1 MGQNHPAVQE
11 DMLIYQL
18 DGRTQMITLDTSEW
32 YTWLVTASTFTFR
45 SPFGTFTARK
55 ERAGNKR
62 GGWYWKAYRRRGGKL
77 LSAYIGKLE
86 SLTIERLHSVAA
98 QLNRENGLMSSQ
110 VIYANTPG
118 GFSLPALSTAAPAR
132 EPQGERTSRLLKVR
146 FFNLPSQLTSLVG
159 REQDT
164 AGVCALL
171 RRSEVRL
178 LTLPGPGGVGKTRLA
193 LAAAVELYN
202 EFADGVLFVSLA
214 PVRDPHLVIS
224 AIADL
229 LGLHHGT
236 LKDVQHF
243 LRSRHLLLVVD
254 NFEQVASAAPLIEEV
269 LLACP
274 QVKALITSR
283 AVLHLQGEH
292 EFPVLPLSL
301 PDLHTLS
308 QVPAEDISDRYA
320 AIALF
325 MQRAQALLPQFQLT
339 SENVRTIAEICI
351 RLDGLPLAIEL
362 AAARIKL
369 LPPQALLARLS
380 QRLAVLTDG
389 ARTLP
394 ERQQTLRNTLQWSY
408 DLLNAG
414 EQRLFRR
421 LSAFAGGC
429 TLEAIAAVCGLGD
442 VGGEDQTS
450 DVLSVV
456 SSLLDNSLVYQV
468 KQEAEEPRL
477 AMLET
482 VCEYAL
488 ACLQE
493 HGEAEDIRRAHTL
506 YYLSLAEEIAL
517 HLMNGGQQLRWLRQ
531 LAEEQENLRAA
542 LGFLIEH
549 QEVELAVQLSG
560 ALWRYWV
567 NRGYFSEGR
576 YWLAASLELPHAGK
590 RTLARARALCGA
602 GDLALRQG
610 NYQVATALLEES
622 VASYQ
627 ELGETRGLAEALLHL
642 GLSLAS
648 AQRFSEARA
657 LIEQSIALSR
667 EAEDRRLLGH
677 ALDSLAR
684 LAWKQGDIEATRA
697 LAEENLQAAPQLGE
711 IRAKISPRKLL
722 ATVALVQGDYARAA
736 DLAQELLA
744 ISQEVGDRESEFSAL
759 YTLGT
764 VALRQ
769 GDNAQALALYNRC
782 LNFTS
787 ETGSMRNSSMALARL
802 GEIAYEQGNYTL
814 AAERYRESLSYAG
827 TFEDREVVGVTLLGL
842 ERVAKA
848 ERRYWRAA
856 HLLGAVETRI
866 NVRIDLDAMA
876 RVAYERDVAAL
887 RTYLGDEAYTRA
899 RDIGS
904 RMTPQQAVAISEPAP
919 AATLNASPVYPDE
932 LSEREVEVL
941 RLVASGLTDVQVAD
955 QLVISPRT
963 VQGHLRSIYSKIQVN
978 SRGAATRYAVER
990 RLV

>member
-1 MGQNHPAVQE
+1 MAQNHPTVQE

-18 DGRTQMITLDTSEW
+18 DERTQMITLDTSEW
-32 YTWLVTASTFTFR
+32 YTWLLTASTFTFR

-55 ERAGNKR
+55 ERAGNNR

-132 EPQGERTSRLLKVR
+132 VPQGERTSRLLKVR
-146 FFNLPSQLTSLVG
+146 FFNLPAQLTSLVG

-193 LAAAVELYN
+193 LAAAAELYN

-224 AIADL
+224 AIAHL

-236 LKDVQHF
+236 LKVVQHF
-243 LRSRHLLLVVD
+243 LRDRHLLLVLD

-269 LLACP
+269 LLTCP

-283 AVLHLQGEH
+283 AALHIQGEH

-320 AIALF
+320 AIRLF

-369 LPPQALLARLS
+369 LPPQALLVRLS

-450 DVLSVV
+450 DVLGGV

-468 KQEAEEPRL
+468 KQEGEEPRL

-482 VCEYAL
+482 VREYAL

-506 YYLSLAEEIAL
+506 YYLTLAEEIAL
-517 HLMNGGQQLRWLRQ
+517 HLMNGGQQLRWLRR

-576 YWLAASLELPHAGK
+576 YWLAASLGLPHAGK
-590 RTLARARALCGA
+590 RILARARALCGA

-610 NYQVATALLEES
+610 NYQVATVLLEES

-627 ELGETRGLAEALLHL
+627 ELGE
-642 GLSLAS
+642 
-648 AQRFSEARA
+648 
-657 LIEQSIALSR
+657 
-667 EAEDRRLLGH
+667 
-677 ALDSLAR
+677 
-684 LAWKQGDIEATRA
+684 
-697 LAEENLQAAPQLGE
+697 
-711 IRAKISPRKLL
+711 IRAQISPRKLL

-866 NVRIDLDAMA
+866 NVRIDLDVMA

>member
-1 MGQNHPAVQE
+1 MGQNHPTVQE

-86 SLTIERLHSVAA
+86 SLTIEHLHSIAA
-98 QLNRENGLMSSQ
+98 QLNREDGLMSSQ
-110 VIYANTPG
+110 VIYTNTPG

-132 EPQGERTSRLLKVR
+132 VPQGERTSRLLQVR
-146 FFNLPSQLTSLVG
+146 FFNLPAQLTSLVG

-193 LAAAVELYN
+193 LAAAAELYN

-224 AIADL
+224 AIAHL

-236 LKDVQHF
+236 LKVVQHF
-243 LRSRHLLLVVD
+243 LCSRHLLLVLD

-283 AVLHLQGEH
+283 AALHLQGEH

-308 QVPAEDISDRYA
+308 QVPAEDISGRYA
-320 AIALF
+320 AIRLF

-339 SENVRTIAEICI
+339 SENIRTIAEICI

-389 ARTLP
+389 VRTLP

-408 DLLNAG
+408 DLLNAD

-429 TLEAIAAVCGLGD
+429 TLEAIAAVCGLSD
-442 VGGEDQTS
+442 TGGEEQTS

-482 VCEYAL
+482 GCEYAL

-493 HGEAEDIRRAHTL
+493 HGETEDIRRVHTL

-517 HLMNGGQQLRWLRQ
+517 HLMNGGQQLRWLRR
-531 LAEEQENLRAA
+531 LAEEQENLR
-542 LGFLIEH
+542 
-549 QEVELAVQLSG
+549 
-560 ALWRYWV
+560 
-567 NRGYFSEGR
+567 
-576 YWLAASLELPHAGK
+576 
-590 RTLARARALCGA
+590 
-602 GDLALRQG
+602 
-610 NYQVATALLEES
+610 
-622 VASYQ
+622 
-627 ELGETRGLAEALLHL
+627 
-642 GLSLAS
+642 
-648 AQRFSEARA
+648 
-657 LIEQSIALSR
+657 
-667 EAEDRRLLGH
+667 
-677 ALDSLAR
+677 
-684 LAWKQGDIEATRA
+684 
-697 LAEENLQAAPQLGE
+697 
-711 IRAKISPRKLL
+711 
-722 ATVALVQGDYARAA
+722 
-736 DLAQELLA
+736 
-744 ISQEVGDRESEFSAL
+744 
-759 YTLGT
+759 
-764 VALRQ
+764 
-769 GDNAQALALYNRC
+769 
-782 LNFTS
+782 
-787 ETGSMRNSSMALARL
+787 
-802 GEIAYEQGNYTL
+802 
-814 AAERYRESLSYAG
+814 
-827 TFEDREVVGVTLLGL
+827 
-842 ERVAKA
+842 
-848 ERRYWRAA
+848 
-856 HLLGAVETRI
+856 
-866 NVRIDLDAMA
+866 
-876 RVAYERDVAAL
+876 
-887 RTYLGDEAYTRA
+887 
-899 RDIGS
+899 
-904 RMTPQQAVAISEPAP
+904 
-919 AATLNASPVYPDE
+919 
-932 LSEREVEVL
+932 
-941 RLVASGLTDVQVAD
+941 
-955 QLVISPRT
+955 
-963 VQGHLRSIYSKIQVN
+963 
-978 SRGAATRYAVER
+978 
-990 RLV
+990 